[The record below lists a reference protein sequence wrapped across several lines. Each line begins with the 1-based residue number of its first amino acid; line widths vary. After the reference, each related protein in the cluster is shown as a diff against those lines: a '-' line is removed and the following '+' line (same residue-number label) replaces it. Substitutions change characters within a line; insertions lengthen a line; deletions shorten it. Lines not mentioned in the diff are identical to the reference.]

1 MKFFLI
7 SDNVDSMIGLR
18 LAGIEGV
25 RVTTAQ
31 AAQTAF
37 KTAQAD
43 SEIGILLATPKAA
56 ALCPEVV
63 SELRQSNRPLFVVIP
78 DADSAGT
85 AGDSITQ
92 YIREA
97 VGVKI

>member
-7 SDNVDSMIGLR
+7 SDNVDSMIGMR

-31 AAQTAF
+31 AAEDAF
-37 KTAQAD
+37 RTAQAD
-43 SEIGILLATPKAA
+43 PEIGILLATPKAA
-56 ALCPEVV
+56 ALCPETV
-63 SELRQSNRPLFVVIP
+63 SALRQSNHPLFVVIP
-78 DADSAGT
+78 DADGVGT